1 MKQLKRL
8 LTSTFLASALLFACT
23 EDEPEVDITDI
34 KFDGD
39 KVIVTEGFTVDLD
52 TTLVITGSDA
62 DQAQISFSSGDETI
76 FSVDGFILTAVKAGT
91 TTVTATEA
99 NTELTAS
106 IPVEVVAKTVDVTGV
121 SLDKETADMKVG
133 DELQLTATVAPEDAT
148 EKGITWSVVF
158 SSDAKSKEDSPTDI
172 ATVSDEGLVK
182 ALAAGDVVV
191 TAKTKDGEF
200 TASVSITI
208 TNIAVTQITISPES
222 VSVNVNET
230 AQLTATVIPDNATL
244 KEVSWSVDFDAEA
257 GRMQVA
263 APSVDTYLEISDDG
277 LLKAKERCDECAFI
291 ARATSSD
298 GEVSSYI
305 NVTIN
310 YIPVTSITLDPN
322 ELFNIFKGDTRQIE
336 YTVLPE
342 DATDPTVSSW
352 DISHTGVPDLC
363 GLSSIDF
370 DNYAT
375 VDENG
380 VLTASSSFF
389 DDCNNNLIV
398 RAHHPDLAN
407 AATVEFDVTNPVES
421 LDILDDTG
429 ESATSI
435 DWHGCGSYDLGVSIT
450 ATSPYNS
457 SVTWSSESPDI
468 LPIDKNGVISLGPNP
483 PVPLNTTIKV
493 TVTAD
498 DGSGAGDTIDIV
510 INYNEC

>member
-8 LTSTFLASALLFACT
+8 LTSTILASAVLFACT

-39 KVIVTEGFTVDLD
+39 KVIVTEGFSVDLD
-52 TTLVITGSDA
+52 TVLVISGSDA
-62 DQAQISFSSGDETI
+62 DQAQITFTSGDETI
-76 FSVDGFILTAVKAGT
+76 FSVDGFILTAVKPGT

-106 IPVEVVAKTVDVTGV
+106 VPVEVVAKTVDVTGV

-133 DELQLTATVAPEDAT
+133 DELQLIATVAPDDAT
-148 EKGITWSVVF
+148 EKGVTWSVAF
-158 SSDAKSKEDSPTDI
+158 SSEAKNKEDNPTDI

-182 ALAAGDVVV
+182 ALAAGEVVV

-200 TASVSITI
+200 TASASITI
-208 TNIAVTQITISPES
+208 TNVAVTQISISPEN
-222 VSVNVNET
+222 VNVNVNET
-230 AQLTATVIPDNATL
+230 AQLTATIIPENATL
-244 KEVSWSVDFDAEA
+244 KDVNWSIDYDATA
-257 GRMQVA
+257 GRTQA
-263 APSVDTYLEISDDG
+263 ADPASNYLEITQDG
-277 LLKAKERCDECAFI
+277 LLKAIQRCDECAFI

-298 GEVSSYI
+298 EQVSSYI
-305 NVTIN
+305 NVSIS
-310 YIPVTSITLDPN
+310 YIPVTGITLDPI
-322 ELFNIFKGDTRQIE
+322 ELFNIFKGNTRQIK
-336 YTVLPE
+336 YTIEPE
-342 DATDPTVSSW
+342 NASDPVISSW

-370 DNYAT
+370 DTYAT

-380 VLTASSSFF
+380 LLTALNSFF
-389 DDCNNNLIV
+389 DDCNNNLVV
-398 RAHHPDLAN
+398 RAHHPDLDN

-421 LDILDDTG
+421 LNILDDTG
-429 ESATSI
+429 EPTTSI

-450 ATSPYNS
+450 AIFPYNS

-468 LPIDKNGVISLGPNP
+468 LPVDKNGVISLGPNAP
-483 PVPLNTTIKV
+483 SEINATIKV

-498 DGSGAGDTIDIV
+498 DGSGATDTIDIV
-510 INYNEC
+510 VNHNGC